1 MMKRHMKSEKTSKR
15 IALIYCRVSSDRQK
29 NEGHGL
35 DSQEHRCRDYARFND
50 YEVEE
55 VFRDSFTGGGDFMKR
70 PAMSELLRYLDNHL
84 HKQYV
89 VIFDDLKRFARDK
102 RFHWDLRAAFKSRNT
117 PVECLNFKFED
128 TPEGEFVEAIFAAQG
143 ELEREQNKRQVIQ
156 KQKARLEAGYWSFY
170 PPPGYKSVKE
180 PGHGKLLVIDEPRAS
195 IIREAFE
202 GYANDRFLE
211 QIDVLKFLQ
220 DCNYADGKP
229 VYLGSVRRILI
240 RAIYAGYIEY
250 PDWEV
255 SRRRGHH
262 EAIISLETFE
272 KVQDKLNGKALV
284 RTRKDF
290 SEVFPLRGFASCA
303 KCREPFTGSEST
315 GKKGKKHPYYR
326 CRNRQCSESTKSIKK
341 SDLETAFLEQLRMTQ
356 PSQKVIDLAKAV
368 IEDLYHQR
376 KSEVGKKIQ
385 RIDREVAAIDV
396 EIGSL
401 VVQVAKTEKRA
412 VIEIYEQKIEELSK
426 RKEEAQKKKGHV
438 ELGPVSVG
446 TAFDAVMEYLKNPEE
461 LWVNGDLD
469 DKRRVLKLVFA
480 ERFTYDREKSV
491 GTAKLSIL
499 YELFQHFRDH
509 KYQDVE
515 MAGIEPASEKLHAR
529 DSTVSRPLFDLSDHR
544 QK

>member
-35 DSQEHRCRDYARFND
+35 DSQEHRCRDYARFNN

-170 PPPGYKSVKE
+170 PPPGYRSVKE
-180 PGHGKLLVIDEPRAS
+180 AGHGKLLTIEEPKAS

-202 GYANDRFLE
+202 GYASDRFLE
-211 QIDVLKFLQ
+211 QIDVQRFLQ
-220 DCNYADGKP
+220 NRDYANGKP
-229 VYLGSVRRILI
+229 IYLHLVRRILT
-240 RAIYAGYIEY
+240 RVIYAGYIEY

-262 EAIISLETFE
+262 TPIISLDIFE
-272 KVQDKLNGKALV
+272 RVQEKLSGRALV

-290 SEVFPLRGFASCA
+290 NEVFPLRGFACCA
-303 KCREPFTGSEST
+303 KCNEPFTASEST

-341 SDLETAFLEQLRMTQ
+341 SDLEAAFLEQLQMSQ
-356 PSQKVIDLAKAV
+356 PTKKVIALVKAV
-368 IEDLYHQR
+368 IEDIYNQK
-376 KSEVGKKIQ
+376 KSEIGKTIQ
-385 RIDREVAAIDV
+385 RVDREVAAIDA

-401 VVQVAKTEKRA
+401 VGQVAKTEKRA
-412 VIEIYEQKIEELSK
+412 VIEIYEMKIEELSK
-426 RKEEAQKKKGHV
+426 KREEAQKRKGQV

-446 TAFDAVMEYLKNPEE
+446 TAFDAIVEYLKNPEY
-461 LWVNGDLD
+461 LWVNGNLD
-469 DKRRVLKLVFA
+469 DKRRVLMLVFA
-480 ERFTYDREKSV
+480 GRFTYDREKSV
-491 GTAKLSIL
+491 GTAKLSVL
-499 YELFQHFRDH
+499 YELFQHFGTT

-515 MAGIEPASEKLHAR
+515 MGGIEPPSELGR
-529 DSTVSRPLFDLSDHR
+529 
-544 QK
+544 